1 MRKLISLSLAAVLL
15 LSCTITAFA
24 AEDDPVEIGVYA
36 KTEYSIDGEYTAP
49 IENGSAS
56 VTTPDGTVSV
66 SNAPNNAVTLVVIPM
81 EGEALTW
88 ITGCVVDNAVA
99 AYDIHFRDADGN
111 RINANGAKV
120 NIAVPGTELS
130 VSSVTTSGADKTLTS
145 EGAGG
150 EVSFTT
156 DGSHYYALT
165 ENHET
170 QTKVEIENFGDE
182 DVTDDL
188 KDAGYDT
195 VTKVETT
202 LRVSINELNCDL
214 DDSNTAL
221 YDVVLMY
228 STDGGKTWIKA
239 DEEHFPEDGRLLVE
253 LSVPAG
259 TSTATHDFYV
269 VHMFSKDVFGKK
281 AGDVEYPAVT
291 ERDGYIA
298 FYVTGLSPIMV
309 GWTDATSTAPGGH
322 SFTNKAS
329 DVKATDATCTEAA
342 TYYVQCDNCTEHTT
356 GKTVPVGEPL
366 GHDWDEGTVTTKPT
380 CDKDG
385 IRTFTCKRDKNH
397 TYTKVEPATG
407 HSFTKYESNN
417 DATCK
422 KDGTETAK
430 CDHGCGKTDT
440 QTDKGSKLGH
450 KYEDGKC
457 IRCGLSW
464 WSPETGD
471 TSNIFLWAGIMV
483 MSVIFLILL
492 LFWMRRKKNE
502 EDNSK

>member
-15 LSCTITAFA
+15 LSCTVTAFA

-66 SNAPNNAVTLVVIPM
+66 SNAPNNAVTLVVILM

-88 ITGCVVDNAVA
+88 IAGRVEDNAVA

-120 NIAVPGTELS
+120 NIAFPGTELS

-202 LRVSINELNCDL
+202 LKVSINELNCDL

-239 DEEHFPEDGRLLVE
+239 DEEHFPEDGKLLVE
-253 LSVPAG
+253 LPVPAG
-259 TSTATHDFYV
+259 TSTATHDYYV
-269 VHMFSKDVFGKK
+269 VHMFSKDAFGKR

-291 ERDGYIA
+291 ERDGYIE

-309 GWTDATSTAPGGH
+309 GWTDVTSTAPGGH

-366 GHDWDEGTVTTKPT
+366 GHDWDEGTVTIKPT

-397 TYTKVEPATG
+397 TYTKAEPATG

-440 QTDKGSKLGH
+440 RTDKGSKLGH
-450 KYEDGKC
+450 KYENGKC
-457 IRCGLSW
+457 VRCGLSW

-483 MSVIFLILL
+483 MSVIVLILL

>member
-15 LSCTITAFA
+15 LSCTVTAFA

-36 KTEYSIDGEYTAP
+36 KTEQSIDGEYTAP
-49 IENGSAS
+49 VENGGAS
-56 VTTPDGTVSV
+56 VTTPDGTVAV
-66 SNAPNNAVTLVVIPM
+66 TNTPAGAVTLVVIPM
-81 EGEALTW
+81 KGEALSW
-88 ITGCVVDNAVA
+88 VDSCVDEAAQA
-99 AYDIHFRDADGN
+99 AYAIYFVDASGN

-120 NIAVPGTELS
+120 SIAVSAEALT
-130 VSSVTTSGADKTLTS
+130 VSSVNTNGDDTALTCEVS
-145 EGAGG
+145 NGT
-150 EVSFTT
+150 VSFTA
-156 DGSHYYALT
+156 DGNPYYVIAQQQT
-165 ENHET
+165 H
-170 QTKVEIENFGDE
+170 TKVEVEHFGSE
-182 DVTDDL
+182 DVTEDL

-195 VTKVETT
+195 PAEIETA
-202 LRVSINELNCDL
+202 LRVTISEQNCDL
-214 DDSNTAL
+214 DEDNTAL
-221 YDVVLMY
+221 YDIVLMY
-228 STDGGKTWIKA
+228 STDGGKTWTKA
-239 DEEHFPEDGRLLVE
+239 DEEHFPEDGKLLVE
-253 LSVPAG
+253 LPVPTG

-269 VHMFSKDVFGKK
+269 VHMFSKDAFGKK

-291 ERDGYIA
+291 ERDGHIE

-309 GWTDATSTAPGGH
+309 GWTDTTSTAPGGH

-356 GKTVPVGEPL
+356 EKTVPVGEPL

-385 IRTFTCKRDKNH
+385 VRTFTCKRDNSH
-397 TYTKVEPATG
+397 TETKAESATG

-430 CDHGCGKTDT
+430 CDHGCGETDT
-440 QTDKGSKLGH
+440 RTDKGSKLGH

-457 IRCGLSW
+457 IRCGASQW
-464 WSPETGD
+464 IPETGD
-471 TSNIFLWAGIMV
+471 TSNIFLWAGL
-483 MSVIFLILL
+483 LILSAIALFFL